1 MYTFTL
7 EGEGPWLRHM
17 ALRGWRPVSSGAAS
31 ASAILWL
38 GRAGGSLSWCSGG
51 SRRVLCDAGAAA
63 AGAASSASGVGR
75 RTTRANVCFG
85 NAEGIAEED
94 WALELEIF
102 PGLVVVLIF
111 FGVFDASVAQA
122 SSEGWFGRV
131 LGRRVRFYFTRET
144 NELGLRHLGWSTAL

>member
-1 MYTFTL
+1 M
-7 EGEGPWLRHM
+7 
-17 ALRGWRPVSSGAAS
+17 
-31 ASAILWL
+31 
-38 GRAGGSLSWCSGG
+38 
-51 SRRVLCDAGAAA
+51 
-63 AGAASSASGVGR
+63 GR